1 MYLIMVE
8 GGFSWIPWQLGEKC
22 GRERG
27 FLQAGKED
35 APSSRYIIGSENDR
49 LVFLSFTQ
57 LYIPVTYTDC
67 TPCNKYSA

>member
-1 MYLIMVE
+1 ME
-8 GGFSWIPWQLGEKC
+8 
-22 GRERG
+22 ERDDSSK
-27 FLQAGKED
+27 AGKED

-57 LYIPVTYTDC
+57 LYIPVDC